1 LTYRHNDGSFSAF
14 GESDEEGSLWLT
26 AFVLKSFAEATEL
39 MYIDEDVLDE
49 AADWISSHQNSDGSF
64 DQVGFIHHQ
73 EMLGGMQG
81 RNALTA
87 YVAVALLEAGEKSVA
102 DKTISYLEDELNEMD
117 DVYTLAITAYAFEL
131 AESAR
136 AEDAYAMLMEKAIE
150 DENGIHWGSGGDD
163 REPPA
168 GEETMGRHMIQNTAE
183 IETTGYAMMAL
194 TKHGDAFN
202 ASRAAKWLVSQR
214 NAYGGYGSTQDTVVT
229 LQALTQYS
237 SGTRA
242 DVDLE
247 VTIET
252 GEEVKKIN
260 INQENFDVLQVVE
273 VPVNAN
279 VDLSVSGSGEAIA
292 QVVKRYNLPETG
304 TAEEIL
310 KVEVDYDATEVEV
323 NDLVK
328 VSASVEFNPPEF
340 MEAGM
345 VVLDVSVPTGFVPVT
360 DSVIEVVEDD
370 ENIKRYE
377 VAGRKVI
384 FYIENMMPGDRIAFS
399 FYVMAQYPVKAKAV
413 ASEAYS
419 YYKPEIRGETLGED
433 MIVSDN

>member
-1 LTYRHNDGSFSAF
+1 
-14 GESDEEGSLWLT
+14 
-26 AFVLKSFAEATEL
+26 
-39 MYIDEDVLDE
+39 
-49 AADWISSHQNSDGSF
+49 
-64 DQVGFIHHQ
+64 
-73 EMLGGMQG
+73 
-81 RNALTA
+81 
-87 YVAVALLEAGEKSVA
+87 
-102 DKTISYLEDELNEMD
+102 
-117 DVYTLAITAYAFEL
+117 
-131 AESAR
+131 
-136 AEDAYAMLMEKAIE
+136 MLMEKAIE
-150 DENGIHWGSGGDD
+150 DENGIHWGSSGDD
-163 REPPA
+163 PQPIV
-168 GEETMGRHMIQNTAE
+168 GEEIGRPHMIQNTAE

-214 NAYGGYGSTQDTVVT
+214 NAYGGYGSTQDTVVA
-229 LQALTQYS
+229 LQALTEYS

-247 VTIET
+247 VALEINGDE
-252 GEEVKKIN
+252 KKID
-260 INQENFDVLQVVE
+260 ITQENFDVLQVVE

-279 VDLSVSGSGEAIA
+279 INLNVSGNGEAIA

-304 TAEEIL
+304 IAEEIL
-310 KVEVDYDATEVEV
+310 KVDVDYDATEVEV

-328 VSASVEFNPPEF
+328 VSASVEFNPPEM

-345 VVLDVSVPTGFVPVT
+345 VVLDISVPTGFVPVT
-360 DSVIEVVEDD
+360 DSIIEVVEDD
-370 ENIKRYE
+370 ENIKRHE

-413 ASEAYS
+413 TSEAYS

-433 MIVSDN
+433 MVVSDN